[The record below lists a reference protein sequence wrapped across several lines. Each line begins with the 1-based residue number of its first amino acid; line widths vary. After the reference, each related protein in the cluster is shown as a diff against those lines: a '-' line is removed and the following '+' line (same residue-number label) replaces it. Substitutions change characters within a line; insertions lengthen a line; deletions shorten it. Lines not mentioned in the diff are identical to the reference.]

1 MNIRVIEL
9 QVSQGTASA
18 LINDIDTSLLP
29 ILASSEGF
37 IAYYVLEVAADT
49 VLTVRVFSDETT
61 MEAASQASSTVIEQ
75 LTQTYGISTT
85 ATYAGDLA
93 VAAGYG
99 WFKIP

>member
-1 MNIRVIEL
+1 
-9 QVSQGTASA
+9 
-18 LINDIDTSLLP
+18 
-29 ILASSEGF
+29 
-37 IAYYVLEVAADT
+37 

-61 MEAASQASSTVIEQ
+61 MEAASQASSSVIEQ
-75 LTQTYGISTT
+75 LTQTYDISTT